1 MKGSIIID
9 NVLYLG
15 AAAILLWAIFSQIPG
30 TYSPFQGKDTTGRW
44 ILALMWTAVFLV
56 FYYSVYRGCAGTG
69 KMWPFSWG
77 PFVKP
82 DMETGFLPPCADKIF
97 SRVQIGEKPAAATA
111 NAQRERVYAAAAKAI
126 ESAISRPVINPHCDG
141 GSSSGGSSSSAS
153 SMAGDD
159 AVGSQMGVNYSAA
172 VGEFYNQ

>member
-1 MKGSIIID
+1 MQGSIIID
-9 NVLYLG
+9 NLLYLG

-56 FYYSVYRGCAGTG
+56 FYYSVYRGCAGTA

-82 DMETGFLPPCADKIF
+82 DLESGFLPPCADKIF
-97 SRVQIGEKPAAATA
+97 SRVTLKPNAAPQQ

-126 ESAISRPVINPHCDG
+126 ESAIARPVINPHCDAASDS
-141 GSSSGGSSSSAS
+141 GSSDSSAS
-153 SMAGDD
+153 SMGMNA
-159 AVGSQMGVNYSAA
+159 QPEVNYSAA